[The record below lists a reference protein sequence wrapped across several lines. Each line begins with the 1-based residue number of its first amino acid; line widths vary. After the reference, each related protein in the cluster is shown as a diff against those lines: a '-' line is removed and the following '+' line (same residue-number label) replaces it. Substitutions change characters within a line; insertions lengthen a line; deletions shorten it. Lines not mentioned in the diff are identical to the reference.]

1 MLYTRGAFPHQ
12 FPTHFHL
19 KIGAE
24 TPKRHLISR
33 RVISISIGS
42 QLWE

>member
-24 TPKRHLISR
+24 TPNRAT
-33 RVISISIGS
+33 
-42 QLWE
+42 